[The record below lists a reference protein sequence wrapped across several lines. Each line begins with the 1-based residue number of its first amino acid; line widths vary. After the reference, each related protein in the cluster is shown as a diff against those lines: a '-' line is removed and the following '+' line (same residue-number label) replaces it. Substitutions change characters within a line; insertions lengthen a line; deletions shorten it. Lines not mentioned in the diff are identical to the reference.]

1 MPFPF
6 AAAAILGGG
15 QILGGIVGSQIAGKG
30 AQQAQ
35 RFTAEGLRGA
45 TAAQAE
51 ARGEARG
58 AVEPFRAAERAALGG
73 LEEQAAL
80 KGLDPTTQLNLESDT
95 RALNR
100 RLAAAGKTRSGEGI
114 EQFSQLL
121 QQNILSDQ
129 ALKESRFRGLR
140 DLGLIQAS
148 TTAGA
153 ALRKGGNIANL
164 LSTQAGVQGSAAQ
177 ISAANKASLLQG
189 IVGAGSTFGA
199 ASLLGGV

>member
-1 MPFPF
+1 MPFPL

-15 QILGGIVGSQIAGKG
+15 QILGGIVGSQLAGKG

-58 AVEPFRAAERAALGG
+58 AVEPFRAAGRAVIGG
-73 LEEQAAL
+73 LGEQAAL
-80 KGLDPTTQLNLESDT
+80 QGLDPTTQLNLESDT

-129 ALKESRFRGLR
+129 ALKEGRFRGLR

-153 ALRKGGNIANL
+153 ALRKGSNIANL
-164 LSTQAGVQGSAAQ
+164 LSTQAGIQGNAAQ
-177 ISAANKASLLQG
+177 INAANQASLLG
-189 IVGAGSTFGA
+189 GFIGAGATFGA
-199 ASLLGGV
+199 ASLLGSE